1 MKKKLNKIGK
11 KAGLEE
17 KEVKNLTKIGL
28 SGLLAVV
35 LAAFTGGV
43 KDAKADDLA
52 DKLKVQPEK
61 IFKENLPERCR
72 LKPEG
77 GPCKAL
83 FERYYYDTEAKK
95 CKEFT
100 YGGCEGV
107 VPFETYEDCEKTC
120 IKQQAEEPNYSIS
133 KYGVIGIKDFK

>member
-17 KEVKNLTKIGL
+17 KEVKNLTKVGL
-28 SGLLAVV
+28 SGLLAVA
-35 LAAFTGGV
+35 LAAFTGGLT
-43 KDAKADDLA
+43 DAKAVE
-52 DKLKVQPEK
+52 LKIASETEFAK
-61 IFKENLPERCR
+61 NLPVRCR

-83 FERYYYDTEAKK
+83 FKRYYYDAEAKK
-95 CKEFT
+95 CKVFI

-107 VPFETYEDCEKTC
+107 VPFETYEECEKTC
-120 IKQQAEEPNYSIS
+120 IKQQAEEPGYPVS
-133 KYGVIGIKDFK
+133 KYGAIGIRDFK